1 MFPGMRTPARYKIPA
16 AVAALLLGA
25 AASFAPFAGP
35 ARAQAQAQ
43 KQPEPPKASPKRSP
57 GGPVPSSARE
67 RALLLD
73 ELYAHLA
80 TAANEETA
88 QLTSQAIEH
97 VWLKSGSDTV
107 NLLME
112 RSLKA
117 LNERKPDLAL
127 KLLDSVVE
135 LAPDYP
141 EGWSR
146 RAYVHYTKNDF
157 QRALGDLRR
166 VLALDPNH
174 FKALDGLGQILRELE
189 YKKAALEVYRRLV
202 EVHPYMSGAKSAV
215 DELVREVEGQG
226 I

>member
-1 MFPGMRTPARYKIPA
+1 MAVMQPTALLKGLAPA
-16 AVAALLLGA
+16 ALAALLL
-25 AASFAPFAGP
+25 APAGTPGTFIDP
-35 ARAQAQAQ
+35 AVAQAQ
-43 KQPEPPKASPKRSP
+43 KSPTPPAKAPRRAP
-57 GGPVPSSARE
+57 RALIPDSAAE

-80 TAANEETA
+80 TAASEETA

-112 RSLKA
+112 RALKA
-117 LNERKPDLAL
+117 VNEKNLDLAL
-127 KLLDSVVE
+127 KLLDGVVE
-135 LAPDYP
+135 LAPDYA
-141 EGWSR
+141 EGWNR
-146 RAYVHYTKNDF
+146 RAYVLYTRNEF
-157 QRALGDLRR
+157 ARSLGDLRR

-174 FKALDGLGQILRELE
+174 FKALDGLGQVLRELE
-189 YKKAALEVYRRLV
+189 YKKAALQVYRRLL

-215 DELVREVEGQG
+215 DELAREVEGQG

>member
-1 MFPGMRTPARYKIPA
+1 MRTLLKGLAMA
-16 AVAALLLGA
+16 AAAALL
-25 AASFAPFAGP
+25 P
-35 ARAQAQAQ
+35 ALALSPATFIDPALAQAQ
-43 KQPEPPKASPKRSP
+43 KPPAPSAKAPRRAPRALIPE
-57 GGPVPSSARE
+57 SAAE

-80 TAANEETA
+80 TAGSEEIA

-112 RSLKA
+112 RALKA
-117 LNERKPDLAL
+117 VNEKKADLAL
-127 KLLDSVVE
+127 KLLDGVVE
-135 LAPDYP
+135 LAPDYA

-146 RAYVHYTKNDF
+146 RAYVLYTRNEF
-157 QRALGDLRR
+157 GRSLGDLRR

-174 FKALDGLGQILRELE
+174 FKALDGLGQVLRELD
-189 YKKAALEVYRRLV
+189 YKKAALQVYRRLL
-202 EVHPYMSGAKSAV
+202 EVHPYMSGAKAAV
-215 DELVREVEGQG
+215 DELAREVEGQG